1 VLRDRLGRRL
11 IGLKMMNIVLSG
23 LGLVC
28 LIRGLVRRLDID
40 ENGVAVLV
48 DDVVADLLALGEK
61 TLDPAKAG
69 VAAV

>member
-1 VLRDRLGRRL
+1 
-11 IGLKMMNIVLSG
+11 MMNIVLSG

>member
-1 VLRDRLGRRL
+1 M
-11 IGLKMMNIVLSG
+11 INIVLNG

-48 DDVVADLLALGEK
+48 EDVVADLLALGEK

-69 VAAV
+69 VSWVVAV